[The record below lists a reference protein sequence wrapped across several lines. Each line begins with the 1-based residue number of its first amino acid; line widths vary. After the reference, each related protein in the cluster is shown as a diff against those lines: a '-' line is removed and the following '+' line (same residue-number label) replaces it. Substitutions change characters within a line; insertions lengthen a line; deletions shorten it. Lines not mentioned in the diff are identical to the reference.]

1 MEQEREL
8 GVVAERRLSRG
19 FKNLHEPS
27 EEEAAIIFDGGRLRA
42 LAHMDGA
49 STVGRMPW
57 AGEATGMTDRL
68 AQQFGMDRAWWEGLT
83 GLMREEELDEAHRA
97 EDRDDAGSCSA
108 RAMSISP
115 DGSPMVLSS
124 QVSQASPCPDHLEQE
139 QVVELELSTTASATG
154 GAMEGNERR
163 VEAEALRPTSPS
175 SPSPEAPPVL
185 HRGRRSRALC
195 PTDEDLKLLGKTVA
209 RLDFGSDDEQATDA
223 DARQAEAVAG
233 AACGGDSVHDVSS
246 GSVHADRGAASG
258 VGGEHSVPVRYDEVE
273 HARDGESASMEHGER
288 GERGDTGERRE
299 SGEEDEGEDA
309 AGNWVRFTSREGST
323 GSSCLACPARSFTI
337 LPLLLRLLSL

>member
-1 MEQEREL
+1 M
-8 GVVAERRLSRG
+8 V
-19 FKNLHEPS
+19 
-27 EEEAAIIFDGGRLRA
+27 
-42 LAHMDGA
+42 
-49 STVGRMPW
+49 
-57 AGEATGMTDRL
+57 DRL

-83 GLMREEELDEAHRA
+83 DLMREEEQDEAHRA

-115 DGSPMVLSS
+115 DGSPMALSS
-124 QVSQASPCPDHLEQE
+124 QVSQASPCPDHIDQAQNAEQAP
-139 QVVELELSTTASATG
+139 STTGSATG
-154 GAMEGNERR
+154 RELEGKELRA
-163 VEAEALRPTSPS
+163 EAEALRPLSPS

-233 AACGGDSVHDVSS
+233 AACGGGSVHDVSS

-258 VGGEHSVPVRYDEVE
+258 VGGEHSVPVRHDEVE
-273 HARDGESASMEHGER
+273 HARDGEAASMEHGER

-299 SGEEDEGEDA
+299 SEEEDEGKDA
-309 AGNWVRFTSREGST
+309 AGAEKGG
-323 GSSCLACPARSFTI
+323 GSSIQGAIKKKKLKRRSKAEKSQQQRQDGKRPGGAREA
-337 LPLLLRLLSL
+337 

>member
-1 MEQEREL
+1 
-8 GVVAERRLSRG
+8 
-19 FKNLHEPS
+19 
-27 EEEAAIIFDGGRLRA
+27 
-42 LAHMDGA
+42 
-49 STVGRMPW
+49 
-57 AGEATGMTDRL
+57 
-68 AQQFGMDRAWWEGLT
+68 
-83 GLMREEELDEAHRA
+83 
-97 EDRDDAGSCSA
+97 
-108 RAMSISP
+108 
-115 DGSPMVLSS
+115 
-124 QVSQASPCPDHLEQE
+124 
-139 QVVELELSTTASATG
+139 
-154 GAMEGNERR
+154 MEGNERR

-233 AACGGDSVHDVSS
+233 AACGGVSIHDVSS

-309 AGNWVRFTSREGST
+309 AGVEKVG
-323 GSSCLACPARSFTI
+323 GSSIQGAIKKKKLKRRSKAEKSQQQRQDGKRPGGAREA
-337 LPLLLRLLSL
+337 